1 MLRAFMYKFLCE
13 HKFSFFWDK
22 LLKNVITGPYGR
34 YMFSFVKN
42 KQKKPQ
48 KMLKYFPE
56 CCTILHSHN
65 TLFFEEPPVI
75 FVFSKIYS
83 WLSYSF
89 F

>member
-42 KQKKPQ
+42 KQKKHKKCLSIFQSAVPF
-48 KMLKYFPE
+48 YIPI
-56 CCTILHSHN
+56 ILCFWR
-65 TLFFEEPPVI
+65 TTCDICF
-75 FVFSKIYS
+75 
-83 WLSYSF
+83 
-89 F
+89 